1 MTQTGHPD
9 QPIRPRYGRHSRK
22 PWLVRIA
29 ADIARPPSGHLGS
42 SWVQSFSPQS
52 PSTLAALQN
61 DPGLCTLCAM
71 RNSVSSSVST
81 AGARSGESGLEGIE
95 TAMASLWARAD
106 EHDDFIEADL
116 AFHRA
121 IFAAS
126 GNDLLLY
133 IYDVI
138 SVEQPRGIGA
148 L

>member
-1 MTQTGHPD
+1 
-9 QPIRPRYGRHSRK
+9 
-22 PWLVRIA
+22 
-29 ADIARPPSGHLGS
+29 
-42 SWVQSFSPQS
+42 
-52 PSTLAALQN
+52 
-61 DPGLCTLCAM
+61 
-71 RNSVSSSVST
+71 
-81 AGARSGESGLEGIE
+81 
-95 TAMASLWARAD
+95 MASLWARAD